1 MQTFFKLLIFMA
13 ITSCTQLK
21 EEYGT
26 WEPKEYPVMLFADTT
41 ILELY
46 EGDKL
51 SWRVKTAYLER
62 WGGSDSI
69 FVKPIFADIYD
80 SLGNKA
86 AFLRADSGNLNM
98 RMTFMRAYGRVYA
111 LSPKGAAVRADS
123 LMWLKDDNKIR
134 TDGFVRVV
142 GETGDVLQGMG
153 FVSDA
158 KLENWNI
165 RSNVTGIFQD
175 AAKRL
180 QEEDSK
186 LVPEGEIET
195 PPPAEA
201 EKPEPPVEIDTTSV
215 EQPQAGAE
223 E

>member
-1 MQTFFKLLIFMA
+1 MKIMLAIIAVLIF
-13 ITSCTQLK
+13 SCAKTK
-21 EEYGT
+21 EDEYAA
-26 WEPKEYPVMLFADTT
+26 WEPTEHPVMLFSDTT
-41 ILELY
+41 VLDLY

-98 RMTFMRAYGRVYA
+98 RMTFVRAYGRVYA

-123 LMWLKDDNKIR
+123 LLWLKIDDNIR
-134 TDGFVRVV
+134 TDGPVRVV
-142 GETGDVLQGMG
+142 GETGDVLQGIG
-153 FVSDA
+153 FISDSR
-158 KLENWNI
+158 LENWHI
-165 RSNVTGIFQD
+165 RSKVTGIFQD

-186 LVPEGEIET
+186 LVPQEN
-195 PPPAEA
+195 A
-201 EKPEPPVEIDTTSV
+201 
-215 EQPQAGAE
+215 Q
-223 E
+223 

>member
-1 MQTFFKLLIFMA
+1 MQIFFNILIILAF
-13 ITSCTQLK
+13 TSCTQLK
-21 EEYGT
+21 EENIA
-26 WEPKEYPVMLFADTT
+26 WEAKEYPVMLFADTT

-46 EGDKL
+46 EGTRL
-51 SWRVKTAYLER
+51 SWKVKTAYLER

-123 LMWLKDDNKIR
+123 LLWLKQDNKIR
-134 TDGFVRVV
+134 TDGPVRVV
-142 GETGDVLQGMG
+142 GETGDVLQGIG
-153 FVSDA
+153 FESDA
-158 KLENWNI
+158 KLENWSI
-165 RSNVTGIFQD
+165 RSSVTGIFQE

-180 QEEDSK
+180 QEEDNK
-186 LVPEGEIET
+186 LVPSEET
-195 PPPAEA
+195 QPATKEEQTQA
-201 EKPEPPVEIDTTSV
+201 EQTQAEQT
-215 EQPQAGAE
+215 EQPQADTE
-223 E
+223 Q